1 MSFRDMVS
9 NDIQTVFLND
19 NEFAERR
26 IVKYDGETYAGD
38 DGNGISVVLSNIKE
52 RDRHQT
58 VQDHAAG
65 LYIVS
70 QTLHCDL
77 ADLNGVKPEKGMRL
91 EINDAEGSSYFQ
103 RFIVAQRGDEMGM
116 LRIELEAYDE

>member
-9 NDIQTVFLND
+9 DDIKAVFLKD
-19 NEFAERR
+19 DEFGERR
-26 IVKYDGETYAGD
+26 IVKYDGETY
-38 DGNGISVVLSNIKE
+38 DGEDGKGITVVLSNIKE

-77 ADLNGVKPEKGMRL
+77 VDLGGVRPEKGMRM
-91 EINDAEGSSYFQ
+91 EINDAEESDYFI
-103 RFIVAQRGDEMGM
+103 RFTIAQVGDEMGM

>member
-1 MSFRDMVS
+1 MSFRDMVA
-9 NDIQTVFLND
+9 NDIQAVFLSTD
-19 NEFAERR
+19 EFAERR

-38 DGNGISVVLSNIKE
+38 GGTGISVVLSNIKE
-52 RDRHQT
+52 KDRHQT

-77 ADLNGVKPEKGMRL
+77 ADLGGTIPKKGMRL
-91 EINDAEGSSYFQ
+91 EINDAEDGNYYVKYIIAQ
-103 RFIVAQRGDEMGM
+103 VAVEMGM
-116 LRIELEAYDE
+116 LRLELEAYDE